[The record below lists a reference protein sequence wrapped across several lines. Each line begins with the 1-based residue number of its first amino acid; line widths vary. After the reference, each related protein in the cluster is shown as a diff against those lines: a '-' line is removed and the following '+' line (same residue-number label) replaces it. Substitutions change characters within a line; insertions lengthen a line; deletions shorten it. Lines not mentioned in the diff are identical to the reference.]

1 MINRNI
7 GFAFCGSYCTFEKAI
22 GSLKKISQMYENVTP
37 LMSENAYG
45 TDTKYGTAQSHI
57 DRIEAL
63 CKKKVISTIRDA
75 EPFGPKA
82 LIDIFIIA
90 PCTGNTL
97 AKLSAGITDSSVTM
111 AAKANLRNNRPVLI
125 AVSTNDGLSGNASN
139 IGKLL
144 NRKNIFFVP
153 FYQDDPLNKPCSLVA
168 DFDLLP
174 DAAEA
179 ALRGVQL
186 QPLLCAVP
194 SANN

>member
-1 MINRNI
+1 MINKNI

-22 GSLKKISQMYENVTP
+22 GSLQKICQLYENVTP
-37 LMSENAYG
+37 IMSENAFR
-45 TDTKYGTAQSHI
+45 TDTRYGTAQSHI

-63 CKKKVISTIRDA
+63 CQKKVTCTVSAA

-82 LIDIFIIA
+82 LLDIIIIA

-97 AKLSAGITDSSVTM
+97 AKLTTGITDSSVTM
-111 AAKANLRNNRPVLI
+111 AAKAHLRNNRPVLL

-144 NRKNIFFVP
+144 NRKNMFFVP
-153 FYQDDPLNKPCSLVA
+153 FYQDDPLKKPCSLIA
-168 DFDLLP
+168 DFNQLP

-194 SANN
+194 AKQL